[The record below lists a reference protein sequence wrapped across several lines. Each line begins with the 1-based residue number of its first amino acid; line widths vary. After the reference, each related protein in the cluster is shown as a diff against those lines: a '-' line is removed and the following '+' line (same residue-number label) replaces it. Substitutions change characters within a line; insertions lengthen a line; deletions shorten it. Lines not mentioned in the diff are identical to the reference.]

1 MTIVIVGVGV
11 QGTLLGIRLS
21 RTGHNVTLIAHGN
34 RATELRTQGAV
45 ILNVITRRS
54 DSLQLPVL
62 ERLAC
67 DTQADLC
74 FVLVRREQ
82 IEEVLADLRAA
93 SLIKRIVFMV
103 NHANGSEDLYAAL
116 GRNRVVL
123 GFPSAAGCMENGV
136 AVYVDVAE
144 QKTAIERVAPDIA
157 AILRDAGFRVELVT
171 DMDSWLK
178 RHAVFVTAVG
188 GALYLKQ
195 GDARLLSS
203 DKDLIRKFIL
213 AVREGWAAL
222 DRSGIAPPPLAL
234 RTIFSW
240 VPLPL
245 AVLYWSRFFG
255 SPQREYYFAPHA
267 RRAAKEMAVLAADV
281 RALVPFNET
290 PHLQFLYET
299 IESTAQERV
308 SAHEVRGLRS

>member
-11 QGTLLGIRLS
+11 QGTLVGMRLA

-45 ILNVITRRS
+45 ILNVITGRS

-62 ERLAC
+62 ERLAS

-123 GFPSAAGCMENGV
+123 DTARILRPAYIAPSPASLIGAPSGPHGFPVWIRWSHFFNLIFLFMLIRSGLS
-136 AVYVDVAE
+136 
-144 QKTAIERVAPDIA
+144 
-157 AILRDAGFRVELVT
+157 IL
-171 DMDSWLK
+171 MDHP
-178 RHAVFVTAVG
+178 R
-188 GALYLKQ
+188 LYLNDDCTPGTEWIRFTPLTMPKDRLWTAKD
-195 GDARLLSS
+195 DARYISP
-203 DKDLIRKFIL
+203 
-213 AVREGWAAL
+213 AVAL
-222 DRSGIAPPPLAL
+222 PGYPYGQ
-234 RTIFSW
+234 RT
-240 VPLPL
+240 
-245 AVLYWSRFFG
+245 
-255 SPQREYYFAPHA
+255 SPQICH
-267 RRAAKEMAVLAADV
+267 D
-281 RALVPFNET
+281 
-290 PHLQFLYET
+290 
-299 IESTAQERV
+299 ER
-308 SAHEVRGLRS
+308 SA